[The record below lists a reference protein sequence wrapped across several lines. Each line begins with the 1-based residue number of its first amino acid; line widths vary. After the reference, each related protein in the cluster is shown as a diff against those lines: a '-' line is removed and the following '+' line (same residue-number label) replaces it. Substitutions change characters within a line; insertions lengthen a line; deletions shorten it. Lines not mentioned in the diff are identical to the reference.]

1 MALLFPIDWP
11 EPFGLVMIEALA
23 CGTPV
28 VAIRGGS
35 VPEVLDDGVT
45 GFICDDLEQAIEA
58 TRRVHTLDRRAC
70 RRTFERRFTADAH
83 GGGVH
88 SALSAARGERR
99 PLSRI

>member
-1 MALLFPIDWP
+1 LLFPIDWP

-45 GFICDDLEQAIEA
+45 GFVCENLEQAIEA
-58 TRRVHTLDRRAC
+58 TKRVHMLDRRTC
-70 RRTFERRFTADAH
+70 RKRFDERFTAARMAEEYIQLYRRLAA
-83 GGGVH
+83 GA
-88 SALSAARGERR
+88 ALYAD
-99 PLSRI
+99 